1 MSIFKI
7 QLREEFMDIGK
18 LTTAVLKRGVG
29 GYLQTIPKVA
39 GINNT
44 IPKVAAAAATGSKVV
59 TGATGAA
66 ATASKVVTGA
76 TGAAATGAKTADI
89 AKTAEKVTGE
99 LDKADTVIK
108 AGNKLNLDELGESG
122 DVAKRITQGEVP
134 AVTKAQASELQ
145 KITSESWD
153 SFKTWVKNNPKTFAG
168 IAGLA
173 VIASGIAIAA
183 QISADKKNSNTYNIT
198 GIEDISIS
206 KTYLA
211 KITFSPNE
219 KISTKDTV
227 SFENTNC
234 NPPLPPEC
242 TISKIISDSQIE
254 VVIPAKLVTNGT
266 SGNMKIKTKF
276 SSEFN
281 SILKDTVS
289 AVTETATSTAA
300 GVVAAGASGGA
311 GLAGGVLKG
320 LGLGDFVQYWWVLL
334 IVCLLCMSSSS
345 AIFIF
350 MKFS

>member
-1 MSIFKI
+1 
-7 QLREEFMDIGK
+7 MDIGK

-145 KITSESWD
+145 KITG
-153 SFKTWVKNNPKTFAG
+153 VRPP
-168 IAGLA
+168 
-173 VIASGIAIAA
+173 VI
-183 QISADKKNSNTYNIT
+183 
-198 GIEDISIS
+198 
-206 KTYLA
+206 
-211 KITFSPNE
+211 
-219 KISTKDTV
+219 
-227 SFENTNC
+227 
-234 NPPLPPEC
+234 
-242 TISKIISDSQIE
+242 
-254 VVIPAKLVTNGT
+254 
-266 SGNMKIKTKF
+266 
-276 SSEFN
+276 
-281 SILKDTVS
+281 
-289 AVTETATSTAA
+289 
-300 GVVAAGASGGA
+300 
-311 GLAGGVLKG
+311 
-320 LGLGDFVQYWWVLL
+320 
-334 IVCLLCMSSSS
+334 
-345 AIFIF
+345 
-350 MKFS
+350 